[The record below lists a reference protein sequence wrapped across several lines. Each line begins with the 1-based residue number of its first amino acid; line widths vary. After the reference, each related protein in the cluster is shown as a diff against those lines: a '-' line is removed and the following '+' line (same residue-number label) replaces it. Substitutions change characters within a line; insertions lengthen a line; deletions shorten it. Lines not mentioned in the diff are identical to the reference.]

1 MIKKACWITI
11 TVLLLY
17 TFAGNLRA
25 EEKKIIYTPEQEYL
39 FSIFQSRRSVRAY
52 KPDAIPDAHI
62 KKILDIARSAPTSG
76 NQQPWK
82 FLVVKNRVK
91 LDELKSACIDRS
103 LTRIKTSGALNEEQF
118 KTREKSIRDYY
129 EKTLS
134 APVYIVVLVNKQ
146 CKYPAYTKH
155 DGPLAAGYLMIAA
168 RAMGYG
174 TVYYTDSIPEDLTM
188 KVFNIPEQFERICIT
203 PLGIP
208 ETWPKSPQKKALE
221 KFVVLEKFVKGVNYS
236 ETKIRK
242 AIQLDAKILEAYTG
256 KYEFQ
261 PGFAL
266 TVSLE
271 NGRLFAQATGQQ
283 KLEIFAESETDFFW
297 KVVDAQ
303 ITFNK
308 DKTGKVTGLTLHQG
322 GRDMPAKKTE

>member
-1 MIKKACWITI
+1 MLKKVCWIII

-25 EEKKIIYTPEQEYL
+25 EEKKITYTPEQEYL
-39 FSIFQSRRSVRAY
+39 FNIFTSRRSVRAY
-52 KPDAIPDAHI
+52 KPDYIPDEHI
-62 KKILDIARSAPTSG
+62 KKILSIACSAPTSG

-82 FLVVKNRVK
+82 FLVVRDREK
-91 LDELKSACIDRS
+91 LDELKNACIDRS
-103 LTRIKTSGALNEEQF
+103 LMRARMSGTLNEEQF
-118 KTREKSIRDYY
+118 KAREKSIRQYY

-134 APVYIVVLVNKQ
+134 APVYIVILVNKQ

-168 RAMGYG
+168 RSLGYG

-188 KVFNIPEQFERICIT
+188 KVLNIPEQFERICIT

-221 KFVVLEKFVKGVNYS
+221 EFVVMEKFVKGVNYS
-236 ETKIRK
+236 EAKIRK
-242 AIQLDAKILEAYTG
+242 AIQLDDKILGTYTG

-266 TVSLE
+266 IISLE

-308 DKTGKVTGLTLHQG
+308 DKTGKVMGLTLHQG
-322 GRDMPAKKTE
+322 GRDMPAKKAE

>member
-1 MIKKACWITI
+1 MIKQFVRIFSTI
-11 TVLLLY
+11 ILLLIFSGNVGAEDQKASY
-17 TFAGNLRA
+17 TS
-25 EEKKIIYTPEQEYL
+25 EQEYL
-39 FSIFQSRRSVRAY
+39 FNIFTSRRSVRAY
-52 KPDAIPDAHI
+52 KPDAIPDEHI

-82 FLVVKNRVK
+82 FLVVKNRKK
-91 LDELKSACIDRS
+91 LDELKNACIDRS
-103 LTRIKTSGALNEEQF
+103 LTRARMSGTLNEEQF

-168 RAMGYG
+168 RSLGYG

-208 ETWPKSPQKKALE
+208 ETWPKSPQKKALGE
-221 KFVVLEKFVKGVNYS
+221 FVVMEKFVKGVNYS
-236 ETKIRK
+236 EAKIRK
-242 AIQLDAKILEAYTG
+242 AIQLDAKILETYTG

-271 NGRLFAQATGQQ
+271 SGRLFAQATGQQ

-303 ITFNK
+303 INFNK
-308 DKTGKVTGLTLHQG
+308 DKTGKVIGLTLHQG